1 MESNPFKEWKNT
13 FNSEDLQN
21 LDENDE
27 NRGLSD
33 EQLSLLKTSLSKT
46 IVKTSVIVDLLKSGN
61 TSKNKELDR
70 ILNLRLRLKR
80 VVPVIPSLLGEAY
93 AMAGEGLDNNLML
106 PFGLLP
112 KLPPTILPPPPG
124 GKGPLPQEQ
133 EVRVEEP
140 AWNWSKLWNWLRVPQ
155 TEGVTER
162 VTAGVSPGLT
172 QAEELAKAAE
182 QSGRLT
188 GQVDQLL
195 EALEKQRQEDT
206 NEVRSGTD
214 IKVPETQWNKIPAL
228 ALLSRIN
235 YELVDG
241 QLGEQNLPPEIWVLG
256 SAQNLQAIQIL
267 ESANLTVPD
276 VLRPSSSTS
285 SSSTSQIIEG
295 EVNNDWMNTASIV
308 VQLVLMIAATFV
320 DGPAPVGDAA
330 ALANLVRMIKAG
342 QTSRPAVMQI
352 VRRFGLPRLTKF
364 IKNYLDNA
372 LSQPATVSSNSS
384 IRPTSFSMASAE
396 SNNDD
401 YVTTLNG
408 GGLLNSETTIAYVVV
423 DSDTDISNLSSR
435 VT

>member
-46 IVKTSVIVDLLKSGN
+46 IVKTSVVVDLLKSGN

-195 EALEKQRQEDT
+195 EALKKQRDADT
-206 NEVRSGTD
+206 GITASGTD
-214 IKVPETQWNKIPAL
+214 IKVPETQWNQIPAL

-241 QLGEQNLPPEIWVLG
+241 QIGAQDLPPEIWVLG
-256 SAQNLQAIQIL
+256 SDVNLQAIQIL

-276 VLRPSSSTS
+276 VLRPSSSIS
-285 SSSTSQIIEG
+285 PSTSQIIEG

-308 VQLVLMIAATFV
+308 VQLVAMIAATFV
-320 DGPAPVGDAA
+320 DGFLPVGDAA

-342 QTSRPAVMQI
+342 QVSRPVVMQI
-352 VRRFGLPRLTKF
+352 VRKFGPRFSRF

-384 IRPTSFSMASAE
+384 IRPTSFSMASVE
-396 SNNDD
+396 NND